1 MPRSKVAFIFSH
13 DKSPLVFGG
22 GDYMGTINLS
32 IKMRSIKN
40 AWKIISAFQMCN
52 LGIGKRGPSQIKSF
66 LELTTRGLGI
76 FFGYGSKA
84 KALEREAHLKS
95 KAFWNSRL
103 EALESFQL

>member
-13 DKSPLVFGG
+13 DKSPLVFGD

-40 AWKIISAFQMCN
+40 GWKIISAFQMCN

-76 FFGYGSKA
+76 FSVMIPSPNKMPGFISSRDKRPWNLFGYGLKA
-84 KALEREAHLKS
+84 K
-95 KAFWNSRL
+95 
-103 EALESFQL
+103 

>member
-76 FFGYGSKA
+76 FSVMIPIQIRCQVSY
-84 KALEREAHLKS
+84 HLVIRGLGI
-95 KAFWNSRL
+95 FL
-103 EALESFQL
+103 VMV